1 MCGLTVNV
9 SLLQLVVS
17 GCGIVLQDH
26 VNIQQIGAFRW
37 KLCGEGTL
45 ETSQSQSTL
54 ICFQASNQTLECF
67 CPTRRMDSPVLRR
80 RRPRSRP
87 ASCRRACRS
96 AASLLHHWDLSFWC
110 VRKRIKTGRSFC
122 TWTNAAVISVHQPSV
137 FLFSLLRWLIFGL
150 AFVAPSFLP
159 LCISVAGVARLL
171 TPQPENAP
179 EVQSIQYTVYLCF
192 LVSWLS

>member
-9 SLLQLVVS
+9 SLLQLLIS

-37 KLCGEGTL
+37 KLCGEGTP
-45 ETSQSQSTL
+45 ETSQLQSIL
-54 ICFQASNQTLECF
+54 ICYQASNQTLECF
-67 CPTRRMDSPVLRR
+67 CPTRRIDSPVLRR
-80 RRPRSRP
+80 RRPRSRL
-87 ASCRRACRS
+87 ASCRHAGRS

-110 VRKRIKTGRSFC
+110 VRKRIKTGRIFY

-137 FLFSLLRWLIFGL
+137 FLVSLLRWLIFSL
-150 AFVAPSFLP
+150 AFVAPSFSP
-159 LCISVAGVARLL
+159 LRIRVAGVTRLL

-179 EVQSIQYTVYLCF
+179 EVQNIQ
-192 LVSWLS
+192 